1 MIPTVSLF
9 ENPAVQIVGVVLALL
24 FIRRQW
30 DALRDERA
38 RRAGAAASDRVEQ
51 ARRRALR

>member
-9 ENPAVQIVGVVLALL
+9 ENPAVQIVCVLLALL